1 MDDQRMD
8 DQQELEE
15 FIADVNRRQ
24 RYARRT
30 PRIGDSINQ
39 LLARKGYAQQQNAN
53 DRQEAWA
60 KAVGPR
66 LAKLTRAGALS
77 RGQLEVIVKSSAVNQ
92 ELAFQNKQI
101 LKKLNAAEM
110 KVTRIKVR
118 VGPIN

>member
-1 MDDQRMD
+1 MENQR
-8 DQQELEE
+8 ELEE
-15 FIADVNRRQ
+15 LIADVNRRQ

-30 PRIGDSINQ
+30 PRIGDSLNQ

-60 KAVGPR
+60 KAVGSR
-66 LAKLTRAGALS
+66 LAKLTRVGGLS

-101 LKKLNAAEM
+101 LKKLKAAEM

-118 VGPIN
+118 VGPID